1 MFGHFT
7 SLQLQIPVAVGVQNR
22 NVKFYWHF
30 VLRMMTS
37 CNCQGVYVTIFVP
50 QRGTSLRWFLAQIRF
65 LARSSSGRPA
75 IFFFTMQSTFSLC
88 QKNIQ
93 YMYLCKQVLRSLYV
107 LLGFSYTFLL
117 SFLLL
122 VTACS
127 SSPTSLFRKKR
138 FRSTFCSGKTHQNLP
153 YLQKKKTHVDF
164 FFIFSNFEFYLM
176 NSLVYVDIDQ
186 GIYRVKLKVARNE
199 KRKKKLCTWV
209 FFFYKYGKI

>member
-153 YLQKKKTHVDF
+153 YLQKKKTHV
-164 FFIFSNFEFYLM
+164 
-176 NSLVYVDIDQ
+176 
-186 GIYRVKLKVARNE
+186 
-199 KRKKKLCTWV
+199 V
-209 FFFYKYGKI
+209 FFVFHFEQL

>member
-75 IFFFTMQSTFSLC
+75 IFIFTMQSTFSLC

-127 SSPTSLFRKKR
+127 SSPTSLFRKKMFQINFL
-138 FRSTFCSGKTHQNLP
+138 FRQNP
-153 YLQKKKTHVDF
+153 SEFAIFIEKENPCRYF
-164 FFIFSNFEFYLM
+164 FHFQQL
-176 NSLVYVDIDQ
+176 
-186 GIYRVKLKVARNE
+186 
-199 KRKKKLCTWV
+199 
-209 FFFYKYGKI
+209 

>member
-122 VTACS
+122 VTACA
-127 SSPTSLFRKKR
+127 SSPTSLFRKK
-138 FRSTFCSGKTHQNLP
+138 
-153 YLQKKKTHVDF
+153 
-164 FFIFSNFEFYLM
+164 
-176 NSLVYVDIDQ
+176 YVLDQ
-186 GIYRVKLKVARNE
+186 LFVPAKPIKICHIYR
-199 KRKKKLCTWV
+199 KRKPMQI
-209 FFFYKYGKI
+209 FFSFLATLSFTL